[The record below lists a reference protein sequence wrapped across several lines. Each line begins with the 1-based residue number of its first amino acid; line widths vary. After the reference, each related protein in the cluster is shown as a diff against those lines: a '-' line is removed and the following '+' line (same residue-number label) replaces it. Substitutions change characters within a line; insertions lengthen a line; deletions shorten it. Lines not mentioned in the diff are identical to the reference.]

1 MRKRSELSVE
11 VTNKLVPMLA
21 AGTGQREIA
30 KLMNEA
36 GYTTPSGMLWSQSF
50 VSQYGKRLGY
60 RRVAK
65 FKKGKKGRRY
75 IVKAHG
81 EPTAF
86 ASEVAPSESVDPLT
100 LAKFIMGAKGI
111 PANYRTHILEL
122 VLR

>member
-1 MRKRSELSVE
+1 MRKCSELSVE

-36 GYTTPSGMLWSQSF
+36 GYTTPSGMPWSQSF

-65 FKKGKKGRRY
+65 FKKGKNGRRY
-75 IVKAHG
+75 LVAAKG
-81 EPTAF
+81 EPSSVATVNNTADDLV
-86 ASEVAPSESVDPLT
+86 VARYVMQ
-100 LAKFIMGAKGI
+100 AKSI
-111 PANYRTHILEL
+111 PADIRTRILEL